1 MSDRHADQLSA
12 KKAKLK
18 LGLVPAD
25 LIVCVAEVMQAG
37 LGKEGRQPHDWQHI
51 EPKLFADAY
60 LRHTLA
66 WWRGEAIDPETGRHH
81 IDLALTNLGILIW
94 FREHGYD
101 IEGWQA

>member
-18 LGLVPAD
+18 LSLVPAD
-25 LIVCVAEVMQAG
+25 MIEAVAEVLQAG
-37 LGKEGRQPHDWQHI
+37 LGKEGRLPHDWQKI

-60 LRHTLA
+60 LRHTVA
-66 WWRGEAIDPETGRHH
+66 WWRGESIDPETGRHH
-81 IDLALTNLGILIW
+81 IELALTNLGILIW
-94 FREHGYD
+94 FKKRGRD